1 MTDRTQP
8 RRTNDS
14 TLARKRMEH
23 GLTQAQLAKMVGC
36 LSKDISRWET
46 GVVTPRAD
54 ALVKLA
60 AALECSIDDI
70 VPKHK
75 KPEH

>member
-8 RRTNDS
+8 RKTNDS
-14 TLARKRMEH
+14 PIARMRMKRGM
-23 GLTQAQLAKMVGC
+23 TQGQLAEKVGC

-54 ALVKLA
+54 ALVRLA
-60 AALECSIDDI
+60 AALECTIDEI
-70 VPKHK
+70 VAK
-75 KPEH
+75 